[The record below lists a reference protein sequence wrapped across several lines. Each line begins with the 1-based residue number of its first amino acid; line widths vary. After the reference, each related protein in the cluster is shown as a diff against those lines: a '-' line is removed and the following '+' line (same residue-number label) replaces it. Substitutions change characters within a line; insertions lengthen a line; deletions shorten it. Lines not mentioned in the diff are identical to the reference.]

1 NVPPLTSIEQ
11 LIECYDALL
20 FDAYG
25 VLVHVS
31 GAMPDAPKL
40 IKRLNRIEKPYCIVT
55 NDASRLPNK
64 AAARYRSYGLD
75 VDAENIITS
84 GGLLPEYFAKH
95 RLRGARCVVLGPAD
109 SRRYVE
115 LAGGELVPADAEF
128 DALVIGDESGFP
140 FLETVDT
147 ALTTLFKQLDA
158 GRHVHLVL
166 PNPDLIYP
174 SGVDSF
180 GIAAGGVAL
189 LFEAALRR
197 RYRDRA
203 GLEFARLGKP
213 YPHLYEAAMAL
224 CDTRDVVMIGDQ
236 LETDIA
242 GAIACGIDSALL
254 TTGVSLDNIASLP
267 EALRPTWHVKSLAL

>member
-1 NVPPLTSIEQ
+1 VPPLTSIEQ
-11 LIECYDALL
+11 LIERYDALL

-95 RLRGARCVVLGPAD
+95 GLRGSRCVVLGPAD

-115 LAGGELVPADAEF
+115 LAGGEVVPADAVF
-128 DALVIGDESGFP
+128 DVLVIGDESGFP
-140 FLETVDT
+140 FLDTVDM
-147 ALTTLFKQLDA
+147 ALSTLFKMIDA
-158 GRHVHLVL
+158 GRPIHLVL

-180 GIAAGGVAL
+180 GIAAGAVAM

-197 RYRDRA
+197 RYRDRP

-213 YPHLYEAAMAL
+213 YPHLYEAAMAR

-242 GAIACGIDSALL
+242 GANGCGIDSALI
-254 TTGVSLDNIASLP
+254 TTGVSIDDLASLP
-267 EALRPTWHVKSLAL
+267 EKLQPTWWIKSLTE

>member
-1 NVPPLTSIEQ
+1 MLASIAQ
-11 LIECYDALL
+11 LITRYDALL

-25 VLVHVS
+25 VLVHVAGPMP
-31 GAMPDAPKL
+31 GAPEL
-40 IKRLNRIEKPYCIVT
+40 IAHLNGIEKPYCIVT
-55 NDASRLPNK
+55 NDASRLPDRT
-64 AAARYRSYGLD
+64 AARYRRYGLE
-75 VDAENIITS
+75 VKAEQIITS
-84 GGLLPEYFAKH
+84 GMLLQDYFARH
-95 RLRGARCVVLGPAD
+95 RLRDARCVVLGPAD
-109 SRRYVE
+109 SSRYVE
-115 LAGGELVPADAEF
+115 LAGGEIVPPDAWF
-128 DALVIGDESGFP
+128 DVLVIGDESGFP

-147 ALTTLFKQLDA
+147 ALTTLFKMLDG
-158 GRHVHLVL
+158 GRNVHLVL

-197 RYRDRA
+197 RYRDRP

-213 YPHLYEAAMAL
+213 YPYLYEAAMAR

-242 GAIACGIDSALL
+242 GAKAVGIDSALI
-254 TTGVSLDNIASLP
+254 TTGVSLDDIAALP
-267 EALRPTWHVKSLAL
+267 ETMRPTWRVNSLSL

>member
-1 NVPPLTSIEQ
+1 VPPLTSIEQ
-11 LIECYDALL
+11 LIERYDALL

-31 GAMPDAPKL
+31 GAMPDAPRL

-75 VDAENIITS
+75 VDAENIVTS

-95 RLRGARCVVLGPAD
+95 RLRGSRCVVLGPAD

-115 LAGGELVPADAEF
+115 LAGGEVVPADAVF
-128 DALVIGDESGFP
+128 DVLVIGDESGFP
-140 FLETVDT
+140 FLDTVDM
-147 ALTTLFKQLDA
+147 ALSTLFKMIDA
-158 GRHVHLVL
+158 GRPIHLVL

-180 GIAAGGVAL
+180 GIAAGGVAM

-197 RYRDRA
+197 RYRDRP

-213 YPHLYEAAMAL
+213 YPHLYEAAMAR

-242 GAIACGIDSALL
+242 GANGCGIDSALI
-254 TTGVSLDNIASLP
+254 TTGVSIDDLASLP
-267 EALRPTWHVKSLAL
+267 EKLQPTWWIKSLTE

>member
-1 NVPPLTSIEQ
+1 MPPLTSIEQ

-95 RLRGARCVVLGPAD
+95 GLRGSRCVVLGPAD

-115 LAGGELVPADAEF
+115 LAGGEVVPADAVF
-128 DALVIGDESGFP
+128 DVLVIGDESGFP
-140 FLETVDT
+140 FLDTVDM
-147 ALTTLFKQLDA
+147 ALSTLFKMIDA
-158 GRHVHLVL
+158 GRPIHLVL

-180 GIAAGGVAL
+180 GIAAGAVAM

-197 RYRDRA
+197 RYRDRP

-213 YPHLYEAAMAL
+213 YPHLYEAAMAR

-242 GAIACGIDSALL
+242 GANGCGIDSALI
-254 TTGVSLDNIASLP
+254 TTGVSIDDLASLP
-267 EALRPTWHVKSLAL
+267 EKLQPTWWIKSLTE

>member
-1 NVPPLTSIEQ
+1 LTSPASISE
-11 LIECYDALL
+11 LIERYDAVL

-40 IKRLNRIEKPYCIVT
+40 IKRLNRIGKPYCIVT
-55 NDASRLPNK
+55 NDASCLPNK

-95 RLRGARCVVLGPAD
+95 RLRGSRCVVLGPVD
-109 SRRYVE
+109 SKRYVE
-115 LAGGELVPADAEF
+115 AAGGEVVPADAVF
-128 DALVIGDESGFP
+128 DVLVIGDESGFP
-140 FLETVDT
+140 FLDTVDT
-147 ALTTLFKQLDA
+147 ALSTLFKLIDA
-158 GRHVHLVL
+158 GRSIHLVL

-174 SGVDSF
+174 AGVDSF
-180 GIAAGGVAL
+180 GIAAGGVAM
-189 LFEAALRR
+189 LFEAALGR
-197 RYRDRA
+197 RYRDRP

-213 YPHLYEAAMAL
+213 YPHLYEAAMAR

-242 GAIACGIDSALL
+242 GANGCGIDSALI
-254 TTGVSLDNIASLP
+254 TTGVSIDDLASLP
-267 EALRPTWHVKSLAL
+267 EKLQPTWWIKSLKE

>member
-1 NVPPLTSIEQ
+1 VPPLTSIEQ

-31 GAMPDAPKL
+31 GAMPDAPRL

-75 VDAENIITS
+75 VDAENIVTS

-95 RLRGARCVVLGPAD
+95 GLRGSRCVVLGPAD

-115 LAGGELVPADAEF
+115 LAGGDVVPADAVF
-128 DALVIGDESGFP
+128 DVLVIGDESGFP
-140 FLETVDT
+140 FLDTVDM
-147 ALTTLFKQLDA
+147 ALSTLFKMIDA
-158 GRHVHLVL
+158 GRPIHLVL

-180 GIAAGGVAL
+180 GIAAGGVAT

-197 RYRDRA
+197 RYRDRP

-213 YPHLYEAAMAL
+213 YPHLYEAAMAR

-242 GAIACGIDSALL
+242 GANGCGIDSALI
-254 TTGVSLDNIASLP
+254 TTGVSIDDLASLP
-267 EALRPTWHVKSLAL
+267 EKLQPTWWIKSLAE

>member
-1 NVPPLTSIEQ
+1 MPPLTSIEQ

-95 RLRGARCVVLGPAD
+95 GLRGSRCVVLGPAD

-115 LAGGELVPADAEF
+115 LAGGEVVPADAVF
-128 DALVIGDESGFP
+128 DVLVIGDESGFP
-140 FLETVDT
+140 FLDTVDM
-147 ALTTLFKQLDA
+147 ALSTLFKMIDA
-158 GRHVHLVL
+158 GRPIHLVL

-180 GIAAGGVAL
+180 GIAAGAVAM

-197 RYRDRA
+197 RYRGRP

-213 YPHLYEAAMAL
+213 YPHLYEAAMAR

-242 GAIACGIDSALL
+242 GANGCGIDSALI
-254 TTGVSLDNIASLP
+254 TTGVSIDDLASLP
-267 EALRPTWHVKSLAL
+267 EKLQPTWWIKSLTE

>member
-1 NVPPLTSIEQ
+1 LQTATIDD
-11 LIECYDALL
+11 LIERYDALL

-31 GAMPDAPKL
+31 GPMPGAPEL
-40 IKRLNRIEKPYCIVT
+40 IARLNDMQKPYCVVT
-55 NDASRLPNK
+55 NDASRLPEK
-64 AAARYRSYGLD
+64 TASQYRRYGLE
-75 VDAENIITS
+75 VDAGQIITS
-84 GGLLPEYFAKH
+84 GMLLQDYFAKH
-95 RLRGARCVVLGPAD
+95 RLRDARCVVLGPTD

-115 LAGGELVPADAEF
+115 LAGGEVVAPDEWF
-128 DALVIGDESGFP
+128 DVLVIGDESGFA
-140 FLETVDT
+140 FLDTVDT
-147 ALTTLFKQLDA
+147 ALSTLFKMLDG

-189 LFEAALRR
+189 LFEAALQR
-197 RYRDRA
+197 RYRNRQ

-213 YPHLYEAAMAL
+213 YPHLYEAAMAR

-242 GAIACGIDSALL
+242 GAKACGIDSALL
-254 TTGVSLDNIASLP
+254 TTGVSRDDVALIP
-267 EALRPTWHVKSLAL
+267 EELRPTWRVGSLDARD

>member
-1 NVPPLTSIEQ
+1 VPPLTSIEQ
-11 LIECYDALL
+11 LIERYDALL

-95 RLRGARCVVLGPAD
+95 GLRGSRCVVLGPAD

-115 LAGGELVPADAEF
+115 LAGGEVVPVDAVF
-128 DALVIGDESGFP
+128 DVLVIGDESGFP
-140 FLETVDT
+140 FLDTVDM
-147 ALTTLFKQLDA
+147 ALSTLFKMIDA
-158 GRHVHLVL
+158 GRPIHLVL

-180 GIAAGGVAL
+180 GIAAGGVAT

-197 RYRDRA
+197 RYRDRP

-213 YPHLYEAAMAL
+213 YPHLYEAAMAR

-242 GAIACGIDSALL
+242 GANGCGIDSALI
-254 TTGVSLDNIASLP
+254 TTGVSIDDLASLP
-267 EALRPTWHVKSLAL
+267 EKLQPTWWIKSLTE

>member
-1 NVPPLTSIEQ
+1 VPPLTSIEQ
-11 LIECYDALL
+11 LIERYDALL

-31 GAMPDAPKL
+31 GAMPDAPRL

-55 NDASRLPNK
+55 NDASRLPNR

-95 RLRGARCVVLGPAD
+95 GLRGSRCVVLGPAD

-115 LAGGELVPADAEF
+115 LAGGDVVPADAVF
-128 DALVIGDESGFP
+128 DVLVIGDESGFP
-140 FLETVDT
+140 FLDTVDM
-147 ALTTLFKQLDA
+147 ALSTLFKMIDA
-158 GRHVHLVL
+158 GRPIHLVL

-180 GIAAGGVAL
+180 GIAAGAVAM

-197 RYRDRA
+197 RYRGRP

-213 YPHLYEAAMAL
+213 YPHLYEAAMAR

-242 GAIACGIDSALL
+242 GANGCGIDSALI
-254 TTGVSLDNIASLP
+254 TTGVSIDDLASLP
-267 EALRPTWHVKSLAL
+267 EKLQPTWWIKSLTE

>member
-1 NVPPLTSIEQ
+1 VPPLTSIEQ

-31 GAMPDAPKL
+31 GAMPDAPRL

-95 RLRGARCVVLGPAD
+95 GLRGSRCVVLGPAD

-115 LAGGELVPADAEF
+115 LAGGEVVPADAVF
-128 DALVIGDESGFP
+128 DVLVIGDESGFP
-140 FLETVDT
+140 FLDTVDM
-147 ALTTLFKQLDA
+147 ALSTLFKMIDA
-158 GRHVHLVL
+158 GRPIHLVL

-180 GIAAGGVAL
+180 GIAAGTVAM

-197 RYRDRA
+197 RYRGRP

-213 YPHLYEAAMAL
+213 YPHLYEAAMAR

-242 GAIACGIDSALL
+242 GANGCGIDSALI
-254 TTGVSLDNIASLP
+254 TTGVSIDDLASLP
-267 EALRPTWHVKSLAL
+267 EKLQPTWWIKSQAP

>member
-1 NVPPLTSIEQ
+1 LLTSFAQ
-11 LIECYDALL
+11 LIDRYDALL

-31 GAMPDAPKL
+31 GPMPGAREL
-40 IKRLNRIEKPYCIVT
+40 IAHLNHIAKPYCIVT
-55 NDASRLPNK
+55 NDASRLPDK
-64 AAARYRSYGLD
+64 SATRYGRYGLE
-75 VDAENIITS
+75 VNAEQIITS
-84 GGLLPEYFAKH
+84 GMLLQDYFAKH
-95 RLRGARCVVLGPAD
+95 RLRGARCAVLGPVD

-115 LAGGELVPADAEF
+115 LAGGEIVPPDADF

-236 LETDIA
+236 VETDIA

>member
-1 NVPPLTSIEQ
+1 
-11 LIECYDALL
+11 
-20 FDAYG
+20 
-25 VLVHVS
+25 VS

-95 RLRGARCVVLGPAD
+95 GLRGSRCVVLGPAD

-115 LAGGELVPADAEF
+115 LAGGEVVPADAVF
-128 DALVIGDESGFP
+128 DVLVIGDESGFP
-140 FLETVDT
+140 FLDTVDM
-147 ALTTLFKQLDA
+147 ALSTLFKMIDA
-158 GRHVHLVL
+158 GRPIHLVL

-180 GIAAGGVAL
+180 GIAAGAVAM

-197 RYRDRA
+197 RYRDRP

-213 YPHLYEAAMAL
+213 YPHLYEAAMAR

-242 GAIACGIDSALL
+242 GANGCGIDSALI
-254 TTGVSLDNIASLP
+254 TTGVSIDDLASLP
-267 EALRPTWHVKSLAL
+267 EKLQPTWWIKSLTE

>member
-1 NVPPLTSIEQ
+1 VPPLTSIEQ

-55 NDASRLPNK
+55 NDASRLPNR

-95 RLRGARCVVLGPAD
+95 GLRGSRCVVLGPAD

-115 LAGGELVPADAEF
+115 LAGGEVVPADAVF
-128 DALVIGDESGFP
+128 DVLVIGDESGFP
-140 FLETVDT
+140 FLDTVDM
-147 ALTTLFKQLDA
+147 ALSTLFKMIDA
-158 GRHVHLVL
+158 GRPIHLVL

-180 GIAAGGVAL
+180 GIAAGAVAM

-197 RYRDRA
+197 RYRGRP

-213 YPHLYEAAMAL
+213 YPHLYEAAMAR

-242 GAIACGIDSALL
+242 GANGCGIDSALI
-254 TTGVSLDNIASLP
+254 TTGVSIDDLASLP
-267 EALRPTWHVKSLAL
+267 EKLQPTWWIKSLTE

>member
-1 NVPPLTSIEQ
+1 VPPLTSIEQ
-11 LIECYDALL
+11 LIERYDALL

-95 RLRGARCVVLGPAD
+95 GLRGSRCVVLGPAD

-115 LAGGELVPADAEF
+115 LAGGEVVPADAVF
-128 DALVIGDESGFP
+128 DVLVIGDESGFP
-140 FLETVDT
+140 FLDTVDM
-147 ALTTLFKQLDA
+147 ALSTLFKMIDA
-158 GRHVHLVL
+158 GRPIHLVL

-180 GIAAGGVAL
+180 GIAAGAVAM

-197 RYRDRA
+197 RYRGRP

-213 YPHLYEAAMAL
+213 YPHLYEAAMAR

-242 GAIACGIDSALL
+242 GANGCGIDSALI
-254 TTGVSLDNIASLP
+254 TTGVSIDDLASLP
-267 EALRPTWHVKSLAL
+267 EKLQPTWWIKSLTE

>member
-1 NVPPLTSIEQ
+1 MPPLTSIEQ
-11 LIECYDALL
+11 LIERYDALL

-55 NDASRLPNK
+55 NDASRLPNR

-95 RLRGARCVVLGPAD
+95 GLRGSRCVVLGPAD

-115 LAGGELVPADAEF
+115 LAGGEVVPADAVF
-128 DALVIGDESGFP
+128 DVLVIGDESGFP
-140 FLETVDT
+140 FLDTVDM
-147 ALTTLFKQLDA
+147 ALSTLFKMIDA
-158 GRHVHLVL
+158 GRPIHLVL

-180 GIAAGGVAL
+180 GIAAGAVAM

-197 RYRDRA
+197 RYRGRP

-213 YPHLYEAAMAL
+213 YPHLYEAAMAR

-242 GAIACGIDSALL
+242 GANGCGIDSALI
-254 TTGVSLDNIASLP
+254 TTGVSIDDLASLP
-267 EALRPTWHVKSLAL
+267 EKLQPTWWIKSLTE

>member
-1 NVPPLTSIEQ
+1 VPPLTSIEQ

-95 RLRGARCVVLGPAD
+95 GLRGSRCVVLGPAD

-115 LAGGELVPADAEF
+115 LAGGEVVPADAVF
-128 DALVIGDESGFP
+128 DVLVIGDESGFP
-140 FLETVDT
+140 FLDTVDM
-147 ALTTLFKQLDA
+147 ALSTLFKMIDA
-158 GRHVHLVL
+158 GRPIHLVL

-180 GIAAGGVAL
+180 GIAAGAVAM

-197 RYRDRA
+197 RYRGRP

-213 YPHLYEAAMAL
+213 YPHLYEAAMAR

-242 GAIACGIDSALL
+242 GANGCGIDSALI
-254 TTGVSLDNIASLP
+254 TTGVSIDDLASLP
-267 EALRPTWHVKSLAL
+267 EKLQPTWWIKSLTE